1 MRRFVPLVALTA
13 LACHPPAQARL
24 IESWPFDRLLKE
36 ADVVVLA
43 KAVSSKDSG
52 EVFKDRAWSVDF
64 AGVDTAFQVEAVLKG
79 EVRGG
84 RLTLLHYRLPA
95 GHTVINGPLLVTFPT
110 KGVNI
115 KSRRVKAYLPPPR
128 YLLFLKRRGDGR
140 YEAVSG
146 QIDPALAV
154 RELHEPG
161 SARSLAE
168 MLGDEGQV
176 RDEP

>member
-1 MRRFVPLVALTA
+1 MRRFVLLVALTT
-13 LACHPPAQARL
+13 LACLSPAHARL

-52 EVFKDRAWSVDF
+52 EVFKDRAWTVDF

-95 GHTVINGPLLVTFPT
+95 GRTVVNGPLLVTFPT
-110 KGVNI
+110 TRLLI
-115 KSRRVKAYLPPPR
+115 KSSRAKTSLAPPR

-154 RELHEPG
+154 RELSRPG

-168 MLGDEGQV
+168 MLADEGQV